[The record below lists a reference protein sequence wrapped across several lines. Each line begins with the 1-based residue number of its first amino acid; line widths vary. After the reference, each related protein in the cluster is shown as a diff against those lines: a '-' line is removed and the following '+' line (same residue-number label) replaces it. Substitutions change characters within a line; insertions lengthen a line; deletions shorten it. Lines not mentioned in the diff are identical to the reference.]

1 MESSRQKRTRGIYYE
16 FSGSNEL
23 SETLMHCKGERKK
36 RQVYYELTEI
46 LPGVSPVRIVTL
58 KGVQA
63 EIRVFEF

>member
-1 MESSRQKRTRGIYYE
+1 MN
-16 FSGSNEL
+16 FSGGYEL
-23 SETLMHCKGERKK
+23 AQTMMLCKDGRKK